1 VLKLLSAVTG
11 DNSYEL
17 INKNSERKVT
27 NMCEVAERL
36 KNSGRAEGEF
46 IGKIKFALKLNWNI
60 PDIAK
65 EVGLSV
71 GEVQEI
77 IDREHLA

>member
-1 VLKLLSAVTG
+1 
-11 DNSYEL
+11 
-17 INKNSERKVT
+17 
-27 NMCEVAERL
+27 MCEVAERL

-65 EVGLSV
+65 EVGISV
-71 GEVQEI
+71 DEVQEI